1 MALTEEDPSIINE
14 YEGALISSLKYK
26 CHSLTRFLLS
36 VPGPGVDIVN
46 SLTRFLL
53 GKDITPV
60 IVAVAL
66 DAPLDILI
74 TIAKLS
80 RSSKEAFYRMNPSA
94 FFGTDRNT
102 ISATIFLSWLG
113 FEFEEEEDRNC
124 WYSGLG
130 EDKVRHNF
138 TDVTLDTWRQ
148 AGCLQD
154 AQFWAVAAA
163 DLGALKSL
171 AAMKTEVKLDKVKLR
186 KLAKLFNHRKIWEYL
201 SDLQSLAWE
210 RLVETVPSAVNLS
223 PEELMEKEVDGS
235 VVKVLLT
242 YRNPDFEDV

>member
-80 RSSKEAFYRMNPSA
+80 HSSKEAFYRMNPSA
-94 FFGTDRNT
+94 CFGTAGNT

-113 FEFEEEEDRNC
+113 VEVEDEEDRNC

-130 EDKVRHNF
+130 EDEVKHNF
-138 TDVTLDTWRQ
+138 TEVTLETWRE
-148 AGCLQD
+148 AGRLQD